1 MYINHRFSV
10 LLVGVRKN
18 AYICTIILLET
29 LNCKVKEMR
38 DKYTRFLLL
47 VLSMLVTVYTKA
59 QDCQPTGSYNDEN
72 GEVMT
77 INAGDNYTGSAP
89 LTMKLKANAPATND
103 PATHYEWHFFAQTSP
118 REAFL
123 IRYEEDTEYTFT
135 KAGNTQI
142 VLYEILNG
150 DTTRYNPISVS
161 ISESSLQMPNVFTPN
176 GDGINDIYRAKAGY
190 KSIIEFKAI
199 IFNRWGQKLYE
210 WTDPAGGWDGKYKGK
225 DVAEG
230 TYFVNVTAKGAD
242 GRRFNIRRDVNLLR
256 GYNQLTP

>member
-29 LNCKVKEMR
+29 LNCKVKEMG

-89 LTMKLKANAPATND
+89 LTMKLKANAPTTND
-103 PATHYEWHFFAQTSP
+103 PATHYEWHFFAQTSLV
-118 REAFL
+118 RLF
-123 IRYEEDTEYTFT
+123 
-135 KAGNTQI
+135 
-142 VLYEILNG
+142 
-150 DTTRYNPISVS
+150 
-161 ISESSLQMPNVFTPN
+161 
-176 GDGINDIYRAKAGY
+176 
-190 KSIIEFKAI
+190 
-199 IFNRWGQKLYE
+199 
-210 WTDPAGGWDGKYKGK
+210 
-225 DVAEG
+225 
-230 TYFVNVTAKGAD
+230 
-242 GRRFNIRRDVNLLR
+242 
-256 GYNQLTP
+256 